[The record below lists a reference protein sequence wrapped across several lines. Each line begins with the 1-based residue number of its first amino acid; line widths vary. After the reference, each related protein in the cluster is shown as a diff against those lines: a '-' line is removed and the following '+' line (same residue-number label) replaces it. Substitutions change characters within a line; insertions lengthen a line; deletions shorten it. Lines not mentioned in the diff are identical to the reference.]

1 MQYRVPFMKIRD
13 QKGQSLVEFALILP
27 LLAMILGGLVDLGC
41 LFYNNQVLANASR
54 EGARAGVIYELDA
67 GGNKI
72 IPDVDAVVQNYCQN
86 RRLITFGGSSTPTT
100 ATSPANISTLNYPDD
115 LTVTVSFQYTFLLSA
130 AINIFGGNLGPTM
143 NISATTVM
151 KAE

>member
-1 MQYRVPFMKIRD
+1 MHYRVPFMKIRD
-13 QKGQSLVEFALILP
+13 QKGQSLVELALILP
-27 LLAMILGGLVDLGC
+27 LLAMILGGLVDLGI
-41 LFYNNQVLANASR
+41 LFYDHQVLANASR
-54 EGARAGVIYELDA
+54 EGARAGVVYELDS

-72 IPDVDAVVQNYCQN
+72 IPNVGLVVQNYCQN
-86 RRLITFGGSSTPTT
+86 KRLITFGGTSTPTT
-100 ATSPANISTLNYPDD
+100 TTSPAVSTLNYPGD
-115 LTVTVSFQYTFLLSA
+115 LTVTVNFQYTFLLSA